1 MLTLKC
7 SAILSDFFLKSETFV
22 IREKLD
28 KINNNSGDNFGGK
41 IMGLFEFEKNFYR
54 NDRSLKFVNTNTAIT
69 GSTNITSILLI
80 VAVQYLNI

>member
-28 KINNNSGDNFGGK
+28 KINNNSGEDIGGK
-41 IMGLFEFEKNFYR
+41 IMGLFEFEKNYYR
-54 NDRSLKFVNTNTAIT
+54 NDRRLKFVNTNTAIT
-69 GSTNITSILLI
+69 DFSSSSILILATTYI
-80 VAVQYLNI
+80 AI